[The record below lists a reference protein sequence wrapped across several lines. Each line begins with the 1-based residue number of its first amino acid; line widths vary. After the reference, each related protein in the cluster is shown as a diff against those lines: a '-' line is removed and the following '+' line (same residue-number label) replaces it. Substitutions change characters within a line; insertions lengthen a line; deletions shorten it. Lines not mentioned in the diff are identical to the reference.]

1 MTHTQN
7 RYYIINITTQNGYTG
22 EKMTKSSYRTAD
34 GVYVEFWHDYKTA
47 ANLKKYC
54 DRTAAKNGTTVVS
67 INYRIAGEKLK

>member
-1 MTHTQN
+1 
-7 RYYIINITTQNGYTG
+7 
-22 EKMTKSSYRTAD
+22 MTKSSYRTAD

-67 INYRIAGEKLK
+67 IIYRIAGEKLK

>member
-1 MTHTQN
+1 MIKKILYDTLTF
-7 RYYIINITTQNGYTG
+7 IILAAVLIALAYLAVG
-22 EKMTKSSYRTAD
+22 